1 MPKKNNQGSYE
12 MVDSQ
17 SFGKDLESGFP
28 EGSNSTD
35 AEIFKN
41 RFDTIAGPK
50 YSRFSLRSLK
60 RRKYLVVLIVLALFF
75 IAASGLYTSQNGLD
89 VLDYYKNKVK
99 GSGGSDPEVENN
111 SGNRDQ
117 PVYKDNDEALTEGAL
132 SAAKEGQK
140 ADTQKP
146 GSESSAQNDG
156 PLYVD
161 NDEPLK
167 VDGIKADGEAASVE
181 QDAAEAPKAAVIDEP
196 KGEDGLK
203 ITIEKEPEAAAQ
215 VEGVPK
221 VETAEEV
228 AKENELKV
236 DSAKAEQLKEE
247 SNKELNQ

>member
-117 PVYKDNDEALTEGAL
+117 PV
-132 SAAKEGQK
+132 
-140 ADTQKP
+140 
-146 GSESSAQNDG
+146 
-156 PLYVD
+156 
-161 NDEPLK
+161 
-167 VDGIKADGEAASVE
+167 DGIKADGEAASVE

-203 ITIEKEPEAAAQ
+203 ITIEKEPEAAVQ
-215 VEGVPK
+215 VEGAPK

-247 SNKELNQ
+247 TNKELNQ